1 MPERRSSVF
10 PYHRIVDDLRS
21 AILAG
26 RLAPG
31 ERLDSEWKL
40 AQQYQTSRPT
50 VRRAVAVLKAEGLVI
65 TEQGRGAF
73 VRSQPH
79 VRLLV
84 TGANYRRHRNAGL
97 PGFNAQVA
105 EQGQR
110 PAQRL
115 LEVGTV
121 VAPPEVAMRLDVE
134 EDTPVVVRR
143 RVFLI
148 EDQPVA
154 LYDSYY
160 PVDMAA
166 GTAIAESRLIRGGA
180 LAVIEDPA
188 GPIRRTA
195 ARSVDELTARM
206 PTRPEIDHLR
216 LSPGVPVVRVLRTIY
231 DIEGAPLEVQDSVA
245 AADRHDFRYEV
256 DMR

>member
-1 MPERRSSVF
+1 MPEPRGAAF

-21 AILAG
+21 AIVAG

-31 ERLDSEWKL
+31 DRLSSEWEL

-50 VRRAVAVLKAEGLVI
+50 VRRAVAVLKAEGLVV

-73 VRSQPH
+73 VRPKPH

-84 TGANYRRHRNAGL
+84 TGANYRRHRSAGL
-97 PGFNAQVA
+97 PGFNAQVT

-110 PAQRL
+110 PEQRL

-121 VAPPEVAMRLDVE
+121 GAPEEVAMRLDLDE
-134 EDTPVVVRR
+134 NAPVIVRR
-143 RVFLI
+143 RLFLVD
-148 EDQPVA
+148 DQPVA
-154 LYDSYY
+154 LCDSYY
-160 PVDMAA
+160 PAAMAE
-166 GTAIAESRLIRGGA
+166 GTAIAEPGRISGGA

-188 GPIRRTA
+188 GPIRRMA
-195 ARSVDELTARM
+195 ARSVDELTSRM
-206 PTRPEIDHLR
+206 PTRPEIDQLQ

-231 DIEGAPLEVQDSVA
+231 DSEGAPLEVQESVA
-245 AADRHDFRYEV
+245 AADRHEFRYEV
-256 DMR
+256 EMR